1 MPTPQ
6 YAATSVVQA
15 QPLVVQP
22 VSIAPVMVIQQV
34 HTAAEWHAGGRG
46 LCDCFSDWEVCFWGT
61 FFSPC
66 LYGQLKA
73 RSGRAGDC
81 YSGCCELTSVWVA
94 AIVTTS
100 VLSFIIQFA
109 VIGDLTTGAP
119 HNMSALQGLPTQIP
133 ALVNFL
139 IVGVSRAHQLPP
151 KMCTCDEMQSCS
163 APIVSICLDLFQSDC
178 SRFVSICSAP
188 IVLDLSHSVPLRLFS
203 QIGLG
208 FFAGKTRGSLQA
220 QSGLGHISVLCDRSS
235 TPYRRDREHIRWICF

>member
-1 MPTPQ
+1 MGSTFKAYHATAEKVAAVPTPQ
-6 YAATSVVQA
+6 HAAMSVVQA
-15 QPLVVQP
+15 QSLIAEAQ
-22 VSIAPVMVIQQV
+22 SIAPVMVIQQV
-34 HTAAEWHAGGRG
+34 HTAAEWYAGGRG

-100 VLSFIIQFA
+100 VLSFILQFA

-119 HNMSALQGLPTQIP
+119 HNMSALQGLALQIP

-139 IVGVSRAHQLPP
+139 IVGVSRAHLLPP
-151 KMCTCDEMQSCS
+151 EPGGQPIC
-163 APIVSICLDLFQSDC
+163 APAAKCN
-178 SRFVSICSAP
+178 
-188 IVLDLSHSVPLRLFS
+188 HVPLRLFS
-203 QIGLG
+203 
-208 FFAGKTRGSLQA
+208 
-220 QSGLGHISVLCDRSS
+220 
-235 TPYRRDREHIRWICF
+235 